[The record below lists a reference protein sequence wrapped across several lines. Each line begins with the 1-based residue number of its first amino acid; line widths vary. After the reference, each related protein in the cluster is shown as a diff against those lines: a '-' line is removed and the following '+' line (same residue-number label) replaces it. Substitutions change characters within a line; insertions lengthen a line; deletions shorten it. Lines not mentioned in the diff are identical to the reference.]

1 MMAAHLPIHTSGCL
15 ATMVPMLRNHV
26 HVGGSMLNEN
36 VKMATGAC
44 LRHVKVAMQVF
55 GIKI

>member
-1 MMAAHLPIHTSGCL
+1 MHTSSCL
-15 ATMVPMLRNHV
+15 ATMVPMP
-26 HVGGSMLNEN
+26 MLNEN
-36 VKMATGAC
+36 VKMSTGAC

>member
-15 ATMVPMLRNHV
+15 ATMLWNHV

-36 VKMATGAC
+36 VKMSTGAY